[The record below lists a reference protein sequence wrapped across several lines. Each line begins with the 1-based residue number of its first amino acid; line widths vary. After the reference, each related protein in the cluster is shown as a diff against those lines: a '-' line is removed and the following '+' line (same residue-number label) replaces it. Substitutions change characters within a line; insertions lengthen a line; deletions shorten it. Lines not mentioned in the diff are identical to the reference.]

1 MNNPLI
7 ICPDIINSK
16 GTQNNS
22 FFVGRPGKG
31 TKTHF
36 FKESNFKAEL
46 APKEAKV
53 ERIKV
58 DGNNLV
64 VMSY

>member
-1 MNNPLI
+1 MINPFIFCSNL
-7 ICPDIINSK
+7 PNSK
-16 GTQNNS
+16 DTQNNS
-22 FFVGRPGKG
+22 LVVGKIGKG
-31 TKTHF
+31 TKNYI
-36 FKESNFKAEL
+36 FKESNFKPEL

-53 ERIKV
+53 EHVKI

>member
-1 MNNPLI
+1 MINPFI
-7 ICPDIINSK
+7 FCPNLPNSK

-22 FFVGRPGKG
+22 LIVGKPGKG
-31 TKTHF
+31 TKIHF
-36 FKESNFKAEL
+36 FKESNFKPEL

-53 ERIKV
+53 EHVKI